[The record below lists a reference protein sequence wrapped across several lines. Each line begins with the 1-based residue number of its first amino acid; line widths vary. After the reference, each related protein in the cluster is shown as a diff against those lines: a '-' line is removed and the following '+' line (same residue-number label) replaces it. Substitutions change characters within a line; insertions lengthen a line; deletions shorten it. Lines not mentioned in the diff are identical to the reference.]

1 MIGSIAQTGHADCGV
16 SCDRALLV
24 VGVSASEVGA
34 LRLPC
39 QGIVAGP
46 AVRGGIEAVQSLR
59 ELILEY
65 SLEVD
70 VDEVAGKVEDV
81 DGVGEIAEDV
91 GEGLGHLPAHVQ
103 VGVLV
108 LQQLDGVLDG
118 AVGGQVLDDFS
129 VDEEEDLDLVFGQV
143 GVLVLVVELDG

>member
-1 MIGSIAQTGHADCGV
+1 M
-16 SCDRALLV
+16 
-24 VGVSASEVGA
+24 
-34 LRLPC
+34 
-39 QGIVAGP
+39 
-46 AVRGGIEAVQSLR
+46 QSLR